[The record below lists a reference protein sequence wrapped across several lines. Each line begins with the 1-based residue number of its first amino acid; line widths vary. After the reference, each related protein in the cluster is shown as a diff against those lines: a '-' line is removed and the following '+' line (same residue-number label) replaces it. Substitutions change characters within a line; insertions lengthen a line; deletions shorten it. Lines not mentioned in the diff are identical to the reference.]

1 MNKIHPTA
9 IVSREAK
16 IGTNVEIGPYTIIH
30 DDVEIGNDCV
40 IGANVGIY
48 DGARIGNGVKIFQS
62 ASVANAPQDLKYTN
76 EKTFL
81 YIGDNTV
88 VREFTALHRGT
99 TATGK
104 TSIGSNCLIM
114 ALSHVA
120 HDCVIGNNV
129 IIAGGVMLAGHVHVE
144 DTVVVGGLSAI
155 HQFCKVGQHTM
166 VGGGS
171 MINADVPPYCMTS
184 GYPARFMGLNIIG
197 LRRRGFSNEDINA
210 IKEAYRIFYNSGL
223 LHTEAL
229 EKVKEQFSDNPSVKN
244 IIDFISASQRGIMR
258 K

>member
-9 IVSREAK
+9 IVSPNAK
-16 IGTNVEIGPYTIIH
+16 IGTNVEIGPYAIIH
-30 DDVEIGNDCV
+30 DDVEIGNDCF
-40 IGANVGIY
+40 IGAQAGIY
-48 DGARIGNGVKIFQS
+48 DGARIGNNVKIFQS
-62 ASVANAPQDLKYTN
+62 ASVSNAPQDLKYAN
-76 EKTFL
+76 EKTYL

-104 TSIGSNCLIM
+104 TTIGSNCLIM

-120 HDCVIGNNV
+120 HDCVVGNNV
-129 IIAGGVMLAGHVHVE
+129 IIAGGVMLAGHVQIE
-144 DTVVVGGLSAI
+144 DTVIIGGLSAI

-166 VGGGS
+166 AGGGS

-184 GYPARFMGLNIIG
+184 GYPARFMGLNVIG

-229 EKVKEQFSDNPSVKN
+229 EKVKEQFSENPVVKT
-244 IIDFISASQRGIMR
+244 IIDFISSSQRGIMR